1 LLPIQRGR
9 HKLHSNNNTSALVE
23 RFLEYILVVRGLASG
38 TIRSY
43 SEDLVSFTAFLEEK
57 KIPLTRTTEH
67 NIFIY
72 LMFLR
77 KKGLQS
83 RSLARHMATLRG
95 FYSFLLEQGL
105 VRDNPT
111 GLLENPKLPKLLPKL
126 LSIREVESILA
137 QPLTG
142 DKLGVR
148 DKAMLELLY
157 AAGLRV
163 SEVSGLK
170 VLNYDGQSGVVR
182 VWGKGGKERIVPL
195 HFTCMKWLDYYL
207 QTWRG
212 SFSPKQDFMFLN
224 RSGKG
229 LSRQGIW
236 KVIKKHALL
245 AGIRKKVSPHTLR
258 HSFATHLLEGGAD
271 LRTVQI
277 LLGHSDIIATEIYTH
292 VQSDRL
298 KSTHEKFHPRSQ
310 NKKLD

>member
-1 LLPIQRGR
+1 MRTL
-9 HKLHSNNNTSALVE
+9 TSHDNQHFLVDK
-23 RFLEYILVVRGLASG
+23 FLEHIFVVRGLSSG
-38 TIRSY
+38 SVNSY
-43 SEDLVSFTAFLEEK
+43 SDDLNSFIKFLDEK
-57 KIPLTRTTEH
+57 KILITGVNEQT
-67 NIFIY
+67 IFIY

-95 FYSFLLEQGL
+95 LYSFLLEQGHIQA
-105 VRDNPT
+105 NPT

-126 LSIREVESILA
+126 LSIEEIESILA
-137 QPLTG
+137 QPETA
-142 DKLGVR
+142 DKLGAR

-163 SEVSGLK
+163 SEVSELK
-170 VLNYDGQSGVVR
+170 VLNFDRQSGVVR

-195 HFTCMKWLDYYL
+195 HFTCMKWLEFYL
-207 QTWRG
+207 QNWRQA
-212 SFSPKQDFMFLN
+212 FSPKKDFMFLN

-236 KVIKKHALL
+236 KIIKKYALK
-245 AGIRKKVSPHTLR
+245 AGIRKQVSPHTLR

-277 LLGHSDIIATEIYTH
+277 LLGHSDITATEIYTH
-292 VQSDRL
+292 VQKDRL
-298 KSTHEKFHPRSQ
+298 KSSHERFHPRSQ
-310 NKKLD
+310 SKMRS

>member
-1 LLPIQRGR
+1 MRPENSLPPLID
-9 HKLHSNNNTSALVE
+9 N
-23 RFLEYILVVRGLASG
+23 FLEHILVVRGLSSG
-38 TIRSY
+38 TVDSY
-43 SEDLVSFTAFLEEK
+43 TQDMISFTEFLEHK
-57 KIPLTRTTEH
+57 NISLTKVTEQ

-77 KKGLQS
+77 NKGLQS

-95 FYSFLLEQGL
+95 FYAFMQEQGHIQN
-105 VRDNPT
+105 NPA
-111 GLLENPKLPKLLPKL
+111 GILENPKIPKLLPKV
-126 LSIREVESILA
+126 LSTRDVENLLA
-137 QPLTG
+137 QPSTA
-142 DKLGVR
+142 DKLGAR

-163 SEVSGLK
+163 SEVAGLK
-170 VLNYDGQSGVVR
+170 VLNFDRQSGTVR

-195 HFTCMKWLDYYL
+195 HLTCMKWLEYYL
-207 QTWRG
+207 DNWRG
-212 SFSPKQDFMFLN
+212 SFAPKKDIMFLN

-236 KVIKKHALL
+236 KIIKKYALM
-245 AGIRKKVSPHTLR
+245 AGIRKQVSPHTLR

-292 VQSDRL
+292 VQNDRL
-298 KSTHEKFHPRSQ
+298 KTTHEKFHPRSG
-310 NKKLD
+310 KV

>member
-1 LLPIQRGR
+1 MQSVNDQ
-9 HKLHSNNNTSALVE
+9 HDLVE
-23 RFLEYILVVRGLASG
+23 RFLEHILVIRGLSPG
-38 TIRSY
+38 TISSY
-43 SEDLVSFTAFLEEK
+43 TEDLHSFTAYINEK
-57 KIPLTRTTEH
+57 KIPLAGITEQ
-67 NIFIY
+67 NIFVY

-77 KKGLQS
+77 RKGLQS

-95 FYSFLLEQGL
+95 FYSFLLEQGH

-126 LSIREVESILA
+126 LSVQEVENILN
-137 QPLTG
+137 QPVPA
-142 DKLGVR
+142 DKLGSR

-163 SEVSGLK
+163 SEAAGLK
-170 VLNYDGQSGVVR
+170 VLNFDGQSGVVR

-195 HFTCMKWLDYYL
+195 HFTCMKWLESYL
-207 QTWRG
+207 LNWRPA
-212 SFSPKQDFMFLN
+212 FSPKQDFMFLN
-224 RSGKG
+224 RSGRG

-236 KVIKKHALL
+236 KLIKKYALK
-245 AGIRKKVSPHTLR
+245 AGIRKQVSPHTLR

-277 LLGHSDIIATEIYTH
+277 LLGHSDITATEIYTH

-298 KSTHEKFHPRSQ
+298 KTTHEKFHPRSQ
-310 NKKLD
+310 TPGNQGL